1 MKKLLFILFFPITIP
16 LYLIYRFF
24 GWLSDTFIPFVQYD
38 VIPFLSDTLFPAI
51 KKFINYI
58 KEKSAER
65 KAEKNSDISPDFSAE
80 IQRISNPI
88 EINSDVNSEYSSEE
102 TVSNSPSVEQEIKQT
117 SDNLAVYSAD
127 VPIISHTVEAIQQ
140 ENICIRSLSP
150 KIDYEKYSLVEDGQT
165 DPLYIRAMAV
175 AVYEKSINIYTLQ
188 RFLKISYGRAYFLLK
203 QLLEGHIIYANDD
216 NSYSPAFT
224 EEYFEKLLSDV
235 LESESTSSTAIQFSK
250 KEIDDLCY
258 KYSHQFSDIDYK
270 KYSKIV
276 NIFTNKWRNIC
287 KREFIVL
294 DFETTGLDYM
304 EDRIIEIA
312 AIKYENGIETDK
324 FIHLVNPLMPIP
336 YAATRINHI
345 TDEMVADADTERYL
359 IPQLIEFLSDSLLVG
374 HNLNFDL
381 HFLEAAAQR
390 YGFTVEYNYIDTL
403 SVSKKLFPD
412 LLNYKLTTIAKNLGH
427 NIIGM
432 HRAEED
438 VRVCAEIIQIALDSL
453 E

>member
-1 MKKLLFILFFPITIP
+1 MKKLLFIIFFPITVP
-16 LYLIYRFF
+16 LYLLYRFF

-38 VIPFLSDTLFPAI
+38 VIPFFSDTLLPAI
-51 KKFINYI
+51 KKLTKTI

-65 KAEKNSDISPDFSAE
+65 NEKRSSESTMVCSANAQEISTEAEHNI
-80 IQRISNPI
+80 
-88 EINSDVNSEYSSEE
+88 DVNSPYSNIESTDRFLHTEKISEQN
-102 TVSNSPSVEQEIKQT
+102 TDNTYVSSSNIKTPNSNVSK
-117 SDNLAVYSAD
+117 S
-127 VPIISHTVEAIQQ
+127 
-140 ENICIRSLSP
+140 SLSP
-150 KIDYEKYSLVEDGQT
+150 KVDYEQYPLMEGNESE
-165 DPLYIRAMAV
+165 PLYIRAMAV
-175 AVYEKSINIYTLQ
+175 AVYEKKINIYTLQ
-188 RFLKISYGRAYFLLK
+188 RFLKISYTRAYFLLK
-203 QLLEGHIIYANDD
+203 QLLDGHIIYANDD

-224 EEYFEKLLSDV
+224 EEYFEKLLTDV
-235 LESESTSSTAIQFSK
+235 LEIQNTSSGAVQLSK
-250 KEIDDLCY
+250 KEIDDLCC
-258 KYSHQFSDIDYK
+258 KYSYQFSDIDYK
-270 KYSKIV
+270 KYSKCV
-276 NIFTNKWRNIC
+276 SIFTKKWRNVC

-312 AIKYENGIETDK
+312 AIKYENGVETDK
-324 FIHLVNPLMPIP
+324 FVHLVNPLMPIP

-345 TDEMVADADTERYL
+345 TNEMVSDADTERYL